1 MCELCFATNSCGLS
15 LQCCVFV
22 NVSPD
27 VNDTVETLSTL
38 QFGSSIRQVALGKA
52 TKNIRV
58 EGASMQPFL
67 NPDGRSDCDVVLL
80 NRWSVRNYQVQRG
93 DIVSVLSPK
102 NPQQKIIKRVIGLE
116 GDFIRTLGYKN
127 RYVRV
132 PDGHFWIEGDHHG
145 HSLDS
150 NSFGPVSVGLLHG
163 RASHIIWPPN
173 RWQQIKP
180 SLPPNRGPL
189 DTEEED

>member
-1 MCELCFATNSCGLS
+1 MAQQATAGRRYLRAFVSGFFVAVPVTVTVLDRFAY
-15 LQCCVFV
+15 
-22 NVSPD
+22 
-27 VNDTVETLSTL
+27 
-38 QFGSSIRQVALGKA
+38 VA
-52 TKNIRV
+52 RV

-67 NPDGRSDCDVVLL
+67 NPEGGSECDVVLL

-93 DIVSVLSPK
+93 DIVSIVSPR
-102 NPQQKIIKRVIGLE
+102 NPKQKIIKRVIGLE

-127 RYVRV
+127 RYIRV

-150 NSFGPVSVGLLHG
+150 NSFGPVSVGLVHG

-173 RWQQIKP
+173 RWQRIKP

-189 DTEEED
+189 DTEEEED